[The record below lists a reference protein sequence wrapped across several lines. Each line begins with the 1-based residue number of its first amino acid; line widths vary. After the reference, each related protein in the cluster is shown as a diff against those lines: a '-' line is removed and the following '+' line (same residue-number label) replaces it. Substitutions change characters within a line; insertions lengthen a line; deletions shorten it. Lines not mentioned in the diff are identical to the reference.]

1 MALNADKSFSERDGD
16 YVALEVKEG
25 ETIFSG
31 SLVCLKNGLAIAAK
45 TATNLTAVGVAVE
58 HIDASDSGQFVN
70 VKKGIFLFMNSSG
83 NDEITA
89 ADIGKDCYVV
99 DDETVAKT
107 DGDTGGGATRS
118 VAGKVFDVEENG
130 VWVDLR

>member
-31 SLVCLKNGLAIAAK
+31 SLVCLENGLAIAAK